1 MNMYMS
7 IFFWLTIAGI
17 IVLLIAAIPYIIYLF
32 GITFGKKI
40 KPVETDLKNLPN
52 ISIVICAYKEERNIA
67 KKIQSICDCTYPQD
81 KIEVIIVID
90 KSEDNTEVV
99 AEDTLK
105 KTSLK
110 WKTYLNTER
119 TGKNKSLNMG
129 INMASNDIIIDTDA
143 DVIWAENTV
152 ELLVKRLISDDKIAA
167 VSADLQPYS
176 GKDAVTSNEQ
186 VYRSFY
192 GRMSEWESAN
202 DATYSFNGNLIALN
216 RNIVGEITESI
227 GPDDANIAF
236 VAIRNGY
243 RTIYDN
249 SAKVYEELPVNMKKQ
264 YAQKARRA
272 KGLIQATLANR
283 DVLKYDR
290 KFSKVFY
297 PLRIC
302 MYVITP
308 TIFFIGLILTLVGL
322 GGWLPIVLGIVLLL
336 FILITL
342 IKKGNIITSFTLNQF
357 YLFMGLY
364 SRRKD
369 AVIWD
374 STSKKVGEQ

>member
-1 MNMYMS
+1 MS

-17 IVLLIAAIPYIIYLF
+17 ILLLIAAVPYIIYLF

-40 KPVETDLKNLPN
+40 DPLESDTQNLPD

-67 KKIQSICDCTYPQD
+67 RKIQSICDCTYPQD
-81 KIEVIIVID
+81 RIEVVIVTD
-90 KSEDNTEVV
+90 KSDDRTETV

-105 KTSLK
+105 QTSLK
-110 WKTYLNTER
+110 WKTHLNTER

-129 INMASNDIIIDTDA
+129 IAMASNDIIIDTDA

-152 ELLVKRLISDDKIAA
+152 ELLVRRLISDDRIAA

-176 GKDAVTSNEQ
+176 GKDAVTSNEL

-202 DATYSFNGNLIALN
+202 DATYSFNGNLIAL
-216 RNIVGEITESI
+216 RRSVIEGITESI

-236 VAIRNGY
+236 VAIRKGY

-249 SAKVYEELPVNMKKQ
+249 SAKVFEELPPNMKKQ
-264 YAQKARRA
+264 YSQKARRA

-302 MYVITP
+302 MYVVTP
-308 TIFFIGLILTLVGL
+308 TLFFIGIAATLVGL
-322 GGWLPIVLGIVLLL
+322 GGWLPIVLGALVLLFL
-336 FILITL
+336 LITVVR
-342 IKKGNIITSFTLNQF
+342 KGNIITSFTLNQF

-374 STSKKVGEQ
+374 STSKKVGEE